1 MMAGYG
7 EKVSDKW
14 LLVIGFNS
22 YIEYCM
28 LMRL

>member
-1 MMAGYG
+1 MAGYG
-7 EKVSDKW
+7 EKASDK
-14 LLVIGFNS
+14 LVLVIGFNN